1 MANLVTRADI
11 ALFKQI
17 SKSVYDDVLNSYISD
32 AQFTDVQPLM
42 GSDFYFDM
50 IENSTDANYQTLLDG
65 GIYQY
70 QGVDYTSVG
79 LKAVISHF
87 AYARYIM
94 FGSQT
99 DTPFGLTEKTNEN
112 SFNVSV
118 SGKKTI
124 YKMNQQ
130 MAQGY
135 WENVEQFLLRNPDD
149 YPKWNNSCIQRNGT
163 FRISK
168 IG

>member
-1 MANLVTRADI
+1 MANLITRTDI
-11 ALFKQI
+11 ALYKQI
-17 SKSVYDDVLNSYISD
+17 SKTVYDDVLNPFISD

-42 GSDFYFDM
+42 GADFYFDM
-50 IENSTDANYQTLLDG
+50 IANSGDANYQALLKAG
-65 GIYQY
+65 TYSY
-70 QGVDYTSVG
+70 QGETYTTVG
-79 LKAVISHF
+79 LEAVIAHF

-94 FGSQT
+94 FGSQV
-99 DTPFGLTEKTNEN
+99 DTPFGFQEKTNEN
-112 SFNVSV
+112 SNNVSV

-135 WENVEQFLLRNPDD
+135 WENVELFLIRKADD
-149 YPKWNNSCIQRNGT
+149 YPKWNNSCFNKSGT

>member
-1 MANLVTRADI
+1 MANLITRTDI

-17 SKSVYDDVLNSYISD
+17 SKTVYDDVLNSYISD

-50 IENSTDANYQTLLDG
+50 IDNSTDPNYTDLLDG
-65 GIYQY
+65 GIYSY
-70 QGVDYTSVG
+70 KGEDFTNVG
-79 LKAVISHF
+79 LKSVISHF

-94 FGSQT
+94 FGSSL
-99 DTPFGLTEKTNEN
+99 DTPFGLVEKTNEN

-118 SGKKTI
+118 SGKQTI

-135 WENVEQFLLRNPDD
+135 WQNVEQFILRNASD
-149 YPKWNNSCIQRNGT
+149 YPKWKNDCVQRKRN

>member
-1 MANLVTRADI
+1 MANLITRTDI

-17 SKSVYDDVLNSYISD
+17 SKSVYDDVLNPFISD
-32 AQFTDVQPLM
+32 AQFTDIQPLM

-50 IENSTDANYQTLLDG
+50 IANATDANYVTLLDG
-65 GIYQY
+65 GPYTY
-70 QGVDYTSVG
+70 QGEDYTNVG
-79 LKAVISHF
+79 LKAVIVHF
-87 AYARYIM
+87 SYARYMM
-94 FGSQT
+94 FGSQV
-99 DTPFGLTEKTNEN
+99 DTPFGFTEKTNEN
-112 SFNVSV
+112 SNNVSV
-118 SGKKTI
+118 SGRKTI

-135 WENVEQFLLRNPDD
+135 WENVEMFLIRNADD
-149 YPKWNNSCIQRNGT
+149 YPKWASGCRPKTGT